1 MYRILSTSKAGMNAN
16 QTKLDVIGNN
26 MANSETTGYK
36 KVDVG
41 FQNLLNESLD
51 RQGYRVNDKNASM
64 GTGVKV
70 SGLFSDN
77 SQGNLFSTE
86 LPTDFALDG
95 PGFFRVQ
102 LANGT
107 EAYTRDGSFKIDGMG
122 RIVDSSG
129 NKIELNY
136 INGRSE
142 ANCQF
147 TANNLLVDTKGNV
160 FMKEG
165 QDFNKVAEI
174 PVYTAEGDNS
184 FASIGKNLFL
194 PQQGVNVQRATDTNI
209 HQGMLEAS
217 NVDITTEMTDL
228 IVAQRAFQLS
238 SKGVTTADEMWGMIN
253 NMRR

>member
-26 MANSETTGYK
+26 LANSETTGYK

-41 FQNLLNESLD
+41 FQNLLNESLN
-51 RQGYRVNDKNASM
+51 RQGYRVDDKTASM

-70 SGLFSDN
+70 SELFSDN

-107 EAYTRDGSFKIDGMG
+107 NAYTRDGSFKIDAMG
-122 RIVDSSG
+122 RLVDGSG
-129 NKIELNY
+129 NKLQLNY
-136 INGRSE
+136 ENGRSE

-147 TANNLLVDTKGNV
+147 TPNNLLVDTKGNV

-165 QDFNKVAEI
+165 EKFNKVAEI
-174 PVYTAEGDNS
+174 PVYTAEGDSS
-184 FASIGKNLFL
+184 FSSIGKNLFL
-194 PQQGVNVQRATDTNI
+194 PQQGVNVERSTNTDI
-209 HQGMLEAS
+209 HQGMLEGS
-217 NVDITTEMTDL
+217 NVDVTTEMTDL
-228 IVAQRAFQLS
+228 IIAQRAFQLS
-238 SKGVTTADEMWGMIN
+238 SKGVSTADEMLGMIN